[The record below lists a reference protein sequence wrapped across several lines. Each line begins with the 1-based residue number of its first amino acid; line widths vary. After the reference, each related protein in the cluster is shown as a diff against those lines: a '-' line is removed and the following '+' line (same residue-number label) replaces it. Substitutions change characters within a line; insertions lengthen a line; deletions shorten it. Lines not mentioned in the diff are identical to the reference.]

1 MERAERTR
9 HWSDT
14 LRFASKF
21 IVWKRWKEREREKKK
36 THTEGNLA
44 RKLEGIRDHRL
55 SMRQIQSKWRKD
67 TSCLFHSCSYCFSE
81 RNFPVSW
88 NVIAHISGNKLRW
101 LWVNNTRHSIDQDT
115 PDLSV
120 FLFSFIPLIV
130 TFLCVFL
137 SLLFFFFFWYRSLV
151 LVSPELIYVM
161 ADILLSLL
169 SFLETPEHHSVEF
182 ILKAKK
188 KKAASYLTLPSAAQ
202 ERMQIKKQQ

>member
-1 MERAERTR
+1 MSVQWKWNDQKKKKLRRFFPSFFFFWVSPQKKKNGESRT
-9 HWSDT
+9 HTPLKWYT
-14 LRFASKF
+14 ALRIK
-21 IVWKRWKEREREKKK
+21 VHCMKEVEGERERKKKK

-67 TSCLFHSCSYCFSE
+67 TSCLFHSCSYCFRE

-137 SLLFFFFFWYRSLV
+137 SLLFFFF
-151 LVSPELIYVM
+151 LI
-161 ADILLSLL
+161 
-169 SFLETPEHHSVEF
+169 
-182 ILKAKK
+182 
-188 KKAASYLTLPSAAQ
+188 
-202 ERMQIKKQQ
+202 